1 MNIILWILIGIF
13 SITAIVFTAGYY
25 SIPIF
30 IIFIGGLIWENKREK
45 RRLKEMEESI
55 RKEHG
60 IK

>member
-1 MNIILWILIGIF
+1 MNIILWILIVIF
-13 SITAIVFTAGYY
+13 SVTVIVFTAGYY

-30 IIFIGGLIWENKREK
+30 IIFIGGLVWENRQEK
-45 RRLKEMEESI
+45 KRLKEMEESI

>member
-13 SITAIVFTAGYY
+13 SVTVIVFTAGYY
-25 SIPIF
+25 SMPIF
-30 IIFIGGLIWENKREK
+30 IIFIGGLVWENRREK
-45 RRLKEMEESI
+45 KCLKEMEELI